1 MDLMSTINLYKTLR
15 FQCVFNLTLGLII
28 IMVLTIV
35 NKILKVTNFQ
45 PIYALT

>member
-1 MDLMSTINLYKTLR
+1 MDLMSTINLYNNVT

-35 NKILKVTNFQ
+35 NNILKHTNLQ
-45 PIYALT
+45 PIYVLT